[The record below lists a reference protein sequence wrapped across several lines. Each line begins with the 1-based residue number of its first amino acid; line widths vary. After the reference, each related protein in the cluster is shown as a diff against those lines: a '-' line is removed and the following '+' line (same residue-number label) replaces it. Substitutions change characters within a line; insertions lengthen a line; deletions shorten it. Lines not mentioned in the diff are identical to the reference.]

1 MSATPLLADL
11 TFDRADVASPQTH
24 AWTTRA
30 SYVLA
35 KRVVDFTLGL
45 LLLIALLPALALI
58 AAAVLIDSGRPVF
71 FVQKRVGSRP
81 RRKRGVV
88 SWAPQ
93 MFGIVKFRTMT
104 RDADKSP
111 IHEEFV
117 KAFTAG
123 THCEDDDAPFKL
135 AHDPR
140 ITRVG
145 HFLRRTSLDELP
157 QLINVLT
164 GDMSLVGPRP
174 VPTYEV
180 AAYDPHHWERLAAL
194 PGITGAWQVNGRGR
208 VTFDEMMEMDIAY
221 VRQQSLAH
229 DIGLLAKTLPIVF
242 TRTGAR

>member
-1 MSATPLLADL
+1 
-11 TFDRADVASPQTH
+11 
-24 AWTTRA
+24 
-30 SYVLA
+30 
-35 KRVVDFTLGL
+35 
-45 LLLIALLPALALI
+45 
-58 AAAVLIDSGRPVF
+58 
-71 FVQKRVGSRP
+71 
-81 RRKRGVV
+81 
-88 SWAPQ
+88 
-93 MFGIVKFRTMT
+93 MFGIVKFRTMAP
-104 RDADKSP
+104 DADQSP

-123 THCEDDDAPFKL
+123 TSCEDDDAPFKL
-135 AHDPR
+135 ANDPR
-140 ITRVG
+140 VTRVG
-145 HFLRRTSLDELP
+145 RFLRQTSLDELP

-208 VTFDEMMEMDIAY
+208 VTFDEMMNMDIEY

-229 DIGLLAKTLPIVF
+229 DIGLLARTLPIVF